1 MRVRKQKYRS
11 YPPEFRAEAVALMR
25 RRDCSYREVSEE
37 LGVNQHTLRYWYT
50 TEVMGKKKK
59 GKQSKGAGS
68 VQSLGSADEAP
79 EQKALRLEKENAKLR
94 KRLERLEEDR
104 AILKKAAAFFAKESE

>member
-25 RRDCSYREVSEE
+25 RRDCSYREMSEQI
-37 LGVNQHTLRYWYT
+37 GVNQHTLRHWYMA
-50 TEVMGKKKK
+50 EVMGKKK
-59 GKQSKGAGS
+59 GKSSKGAGS
-68 VQSLGSADEAP
+68 PQSHGAADETP
-79 EQKALRLEKENAKLR
+79 EQKAQRLEKENAKLR

>member
-1 MRVRKQKYRS
+1 MRVRKKYRS

-25 RRDCSYREVSEE
+25 RRDCTYKEVAEQ
-37 LGVNQHTLRYWYT
+37 LGVNHHTLRNWYIADL
-50 TEVMGKKKK
+50 MAKKK
-59 GKQSKGAGS
+59 GKLSKSS
-68 VQSLGSADEAP
+68 VSQPSADETI
-79 EQKALRLEKENAKLR
+79 EQRAHRLEKENAKLL